1 MRHIVILSILLIS
14 ITAQEL
20 KFAMA
25 IHSGAIDDERAKFSK
40 EMEIEFKEGLKNALR
55 AGYEVLKN
63 KGSRLD
69 AIQAALESMENN
81 PTFNSGRG
89 AKVNEKFQC
98 ELDSAIMDGKTL
110 RCGAVASVQ
119 RIKNPIKAA
128 RKVMEETRHVLLV
141 GNSADEFAES
151 QGLTM
156 VPNKYFMTPAMI
168 KEWYDVR
175 SQKMTTIP
183 QHETCGAIALDYE
196 GNLGA
201 GTSTGGITYKMAGRV
216 GDSPLIGAGTYANND
231 ACAISC
237 TGLGENMIRHTLAYD
252 LRARMVYKGLSLKE
266 AGDEVMAEL
275 EDKTGGYISIDK
287 EGNFYSPFNSPGL
300 ARAFVDQTGIAHI
313 QLFKDG
319 EDLTPTE
326 YNLEE

>member
-55 AGYEVLKN
+55 AGYDVLKN

-89 AKVNEKFQC
+89 AKVIEKCQC

-110 RCGAVASVQ
+110 KCGAVASVQ

-141 GNSADEFAES
+141 GNSADEFAERVS
-151 QGLTM
+151 DLIEYVGGLC
-156 VPNKYFMTPAMI
+156 PAASPS
-168 KEWYDVR
+168 KATSESCARHPRR
-175 SQKMTTIP
+175 SVQDPARCAPT
-183 QHETCGAIALDYE
+183 
-196 GNLGA
+196 A
-201 GTSTGGITYKMAGRV
+201 GTDPRI
-216 GDSPLIGAGTYANND
+216 
-231 ACAISC
+231 
-237 TGLGENMIRHTLAYD
+237 
-252 LRARMVYKGLSLKE
+252 LRS
-266 AGDEVMAEL
+266 DT
-275 EDKTGGYISIDK
+275 D
-287 EGNFYSPFNSPGL
+287 PP
-300 ARAFVDQTGIAHI
+300 TGIPECRRSLPWRLNRSTFCCTHW
-313 QLFKDG
+313 
-319 EDLTPTE
+319 
-326 YNLEE
+326 